1 MHWIWLIIVGLIVG
15 ALGRA
20 LHPGKDPMGWI
31 LTLVLGVGS
40 LIIAGLIFSNGV
52 LDFIVGIVIAAVLLA
67 IWSRVARGPPTR
79 RRACGRAG
87 TSARP

>member
-31 LTLVLGVGS
+31 LTLVLGVAS
-40 LIIAGLIFSNGV
+40 LIIAGVIFSSGA
-52 LDFIVGIVIAAVLLA
+52 LEFIVGIVIAAVLLA
-67 IWSRVARGPPTR
+67 IWSRVAPRT
-79 RRACGRAG
+79 A
-87 TSARP
+87 

>member
-20 LHPGKDPMGWI
+20 LHPGRDPMGWI
-31 LTLVLGVGS
+31 LTLVLGVAS

-52 LDFIVGIVIAAVLLA
+52 LEFIVGIAVAAVLLV
-67 IWSRVARGPPTR
+67 IWSRMAPRT
-79 RRACGRAG
+79 AH
-87 TSARP
+87 

>member
-1 MHWIWLIIVGLIVG
+1 MHWVWLIIVGLIVG

-31 LTLVLGVGS
+31 LTLVLGVLS

-52 LDFIVGIVIAAVLLA
+52 LEFIIGIIIAAVLLV
-67 IWSRVARGPPTR
+67 IWSRWAP
-79 RRACGRAG
+79 RAAH
-87 TSARP
+87 

>member
-1 MHWIWLIIVGLIVG
+1 MHWVWLIIVGLIVG

-31 LTLVLGVGS
+31 LTLVLGVLS

-52 LDFIVGIVIAAVLLA
+52 LEFIIGIIIAAVLLV
-67 IWSRVARGPPTR
+67 IWSRLAPL
-79 RRACGRAG
+79 AAH
-87 TSARP
+87 

>member
-1 MHWIWLIIVGLIVG
+1 MHWVWLIIVGLIVG

-40 LIIAGLIFSNGV
+40 LVIAGLIFSNGV
-52 LDFIVGIVIAAVLLA
+52 LEFIVGVIVAAVLLA
-67 IWSRVARGPPTR
+67 IWSRVAPRT
-79 RRACGRAG
+79 A
-87 TSARP
+87 